1 MVENLKVIELS
12 TVLAGPSVGMFF
24 AELGAEVIK
33 IENPTTGGD
42 ITRKWHQPKEKK
54 SDQSAYFS
62 CVNWG
67 KKHFFLDFKNP
78 IDFSKL
84 KQLIQEANI
93 VITNFKNGDAE
104 KFNLTFEDCKK
115 INPTLIYGHIGGF
128 KSIPKRVAFDAVV
141 QAETGFISMNGQPD
155 ADGVK
160 MPVALM
166 DILAAHQLKEGILVA
181 LLKQNSS
188 KRAFHVSTTLE
199 ESGYASLANQ
209 ASNFLMNSFIPERIG
224 SLHPNI
230 APYGEKII
238 TCDKKEYLLAIGTEK
253 QFKDF
258 AKFIG
263 LDNEILIKFDS
274 NQKRVENR
282 LELLTHIQ
290 HKVSSMNSAHFFN
303 SCIELNIPIG
313 EVKTMKDVFKN
324 PVAKKMVLK
333 EKIKNQQTKRI
344 ATIAFT
350 IKG

>member
-1 MVENLKVIELS
+1 MN
-12 TVLAGPSVGMFF
+12 
-24 AELGAEVIK
+24 
-33 IENPTTGGD
+33 
-42 ITRKWHQPKEKK
+42 
-54 SDQSAYFS
+54 
-62 CVNWG
+62 
-67 KKHFFLDFKNP
+67 
-78 IDFSKL
+78 
-84 KQLIQEANI
+84 
-93 VITNFKNGDAE
+93 NF
-104 KFNLTFEDCKK
+104 
-115 INPTLIYGHIGGF
+115 
-128 KSIPKRVAFDAVV
+128 IPK
-141 QAETGFISMNGQPD
+141 
-155 ADGVK
+155 
-160 MPVALM
+160 
-166 DILAAHQLKEGILVA
+166 
-181 LLKQNSS
+181 
-188 KRAFHVSTTLE
+188 
-199 ESGYASLANQ
+199 
-209 ASNFLMNSFIPERIG
+209 RIG

-230 APYGEKII
+230 APYWEKII

-324 PVAKKMVLK
+324 PVAKKMVLE